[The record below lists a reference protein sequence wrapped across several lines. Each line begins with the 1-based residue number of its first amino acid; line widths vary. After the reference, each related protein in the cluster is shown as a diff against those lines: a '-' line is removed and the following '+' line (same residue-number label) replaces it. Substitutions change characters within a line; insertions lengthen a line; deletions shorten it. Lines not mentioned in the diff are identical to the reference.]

1 MSSPKST
8 VNTANPI
15 SSEFKKIR
23 KYREQIQSILRDLR
37 TRKKMLHTIHTELLR
52 LNHSKLFVFGLDSLQ
67 FQQQLIE
74 IECENMDR
82 IYRVQSNRMYGDFFK
97 LHQQLESYIQ
107 DNPNT
112 VSILDDGGQV
122 YPPYRVIEI
131 YQQFEF
137 RYTVRLFKDILKLI
151 QGLEGYIAG
160 LTEKLESYKKQQ
172 EIGLNIDNFIFAF
185 QNCKDDMVNKVDL
198 FKKYLQYFTKLH
210 VNYLHRFVERLT
222 MSYKQVTNDIRFE
235 QERLGTTV
243 QDITVVPGEPDI
255 FATMEGD
262 DSDGMDDSGNSD
274 ESDESD
280 ESNDSGELE

>member
-1 MSSPKST
+1 MSSPQST
-8 VNTANPI
+8 ANTTNPI
-15 SSEFKKIR
+15 SGEFKKIR

-37 TRKKMLHTIHTELLR
+37 TRKKTLHTIHTELLR

-112 VSILDDGGQV
+112 VSILNDSGQV

-131 YQQFEF
+131 YQEFEF
-137 RYTVRLFKDILKLI
+137 RYTVRLFKDIMKLI
-151 QGLEGYIAG
+151 QGLEGYIEG
-160 LTEKLESYKKQQ
+160 LTAKLQSYKKQQ

-243 QDITVVPGEPDI
+243 QDITVIPGEPDI
-255 FATMEGD
+255 FATMEGGD
-262 DSDGMDDSGNSD
+262 GMEDSDESDKSD
-274 ESDESD
+274 ESDES
-280 ESNDSGELE
+280 GEL